1 MASFIVFI
9 LSINCAC
16 PGMHGSLISR
26 TCPSKDNN
34 AVDGTRQLVP
44 LVKGQN
50 DLYSDGAGVV
60 SSSDCTTGVFGELAE
75 PTC

>member
-9 LSINCAC
+9 LSINCAR

-26 TCPSKDNN
+26 TCPNKDDN

-44 LVKGQN
+44 LGKGQN
-50 DLYSDGAGVV
+50 NLYSDGPSFV